1 MSERLTQ
8 ITLDDVEDL
17 GVGCGILGT
26 GGGGATYAGELM
38 AKQVLE
44 DRGPVRLVG
53 LDELPPDGLILPIGT
68 IGAPTV
74 SLEKLPA
81 GTEPARLRAHVEA
94 RFDAPVV
101 ALMPVEIGGSNG
113 VKPIAYA
120 GLLDL
125 PVVDG
130 DAMGR
135 AFPEVQM
142 VSMNVAG
149 LPPGIVLLCDP
160 HGNLVSFEPA
170 SEQWAERLARTAAV
184 AMGGSAVEIDYIMSA
199 GEARA
204 AGAIVEGS
212 VTKAVEIGR
221 ALRGRG
227 AADGVQALVDHLGA
241 YALIEGKIIDV
252 ERRTTGGFVRGSVT
266 VEGTGDDAGR
276 LLRVEIQNE
285 NLAAFED
292 GRMLCCVPD
301 LISLVD
307 DQSGEAVPTEVLRF
321 GQRVAVIALPCDP
334 LWRTERGLRVAGP
347 RAFGYDLD
355 YVPVEDALAPRA

>member
-1 MSERLTQ
+1 VTRRTH
-8 ITLDDVEDL
+8 ITVDDVDDL

-38 AKQVLE
+38 AKQVLG
-44 DRGPVRLVG
+44 DRGPVPLVT
-53 LDELPPDGLILPIGT
+53 LDDLPGDGLILPIGT

-81 GTEPARLRAHVEA
+81 GTEPARMRAHVEE
-94 RFDAPVV
+94 RFRKPVV
-101 ALMPVEIGGSNG
+101 ALMPVEIGGANG

-125 PVVDG
+125 PVIDG

-149 LPPGIVLLCDP
+149 LPPGLVLLCDP
-160 HGNLVSFEPA
+160 HGNLATFEPTTDA
-170 SEQWAERLARTAAV
+170 WAERLARTAAV
-184 AMGGSAVEIDYIMSA
+184 AFGGSAVEVDYIMSVD
-199 GEARA
+199 EARTPH
-204 AGAIVEGS
+204 AIVEGS
-212 VTKAVEIGR
+212 VTKAIEIGR

-227 AADGVQALVDHLGA
+227 AADGVAALVEHLDA

-252 ERRTTGGFVRGSVT
+252 ERRTAGGFVRGSVT
-266 VEGTGDDAGR
+266 IEGTGDDAGR

-321 GQRVAVIALPCDP
+321 GQRVAVVAMPCDP
-334 LWRTERGLRVAGP
+334 LWRTPRGLEIAGP

-355 YVPVEDALAPRA
+355 YVPVEDGLARRA

>member
-1 MSERLTQ
+1 MSGLAQ
-8 ITLDDVEDL
+8 ITHDDVEDL

-44 DRGPVRLVG
+44 DRGPVRLVSLG
-53 LDELPPDGLILPIGT
+53 DLPRDGLILPIGT

-101 ALMPVEIGGSNG
+101 ALMPVEIGGANG

-120 GLLDL
+120 GLLGL

-149 LPPGIVLLCDP
+149 LPPGLVLLCDP
-160 HGNLVSFEPA
+160 HGNVASFEPA
-170 SEQWAERLARTAAV
+170 NDYWAERLARTAAV

-199 GEARA
+199 AEAH
-204 AGAIVEGS
+204 GAIVEGS
-212 VTKAVEIGR
+212 ITKAVEIGR

-227 AADGVQALVDHLGA
+227 AADGVQALVGHLGA
-241 YALIEGKIIDV
+241 HALIEGKVIDV
-252 ERRTTGGFVRGSVT
+252 ERRTAGGFVRGSVT
-266 VEGTGDDAGR
+266 IEGTGDDAGR

-321 GQRVAVIALPCDP
+321 GQRVAVVAMPCDP
-334 LWRTERGLRVAGP
+334 LWRSPRGLEIAGP

>member
-1 MSERLTQ
+1 VSERRTQ
-8 ITLDDVEDL
+8 ITVDDVEDL

-38 AKQVLE
+38 AKQVLG
-44 DRGPVRLVG
+44 DRGPVPLVG
-53 LDELPPDGLILPIGT
+53 LDDLPGDGLILPIGT

-81 GTEPARLRAHVEA
+81 GTEPARLRAHVEE
-94 RFDAPVV
+94 RFDTPVV

-113 VKPIAYA
+113 VKPVAFA
-120 GLLDL
+120 SLLEL
-125 PVVDG
+125 PVIDG

-149 LPPGIVLLCDP
+149 LPPGLVLLCDP
-160 HGNLVSFEPA
+160 HGNLATFEPTTDY
-170 SEQWAERLARTAAV
+170 WAERLARTAAV
-184 AMGGSAVEIDYIMSA
+184 AMGGSAVEIDYIMSVD
-199 GEARA
+199 EARDHD
-204 AGAIVEGS
+204 AIVKGS
-212 VTKAVEIGR
+212 ITKAIEIGR

-241 YALIEGKIIDV
+241 HALIEGKVIDV
-252 ERRTTGGFVRGSVT
+252 ERRTSGGFVRGSVT
-266 VEGTGDDAGR
+266 VEGTGADAGR

-334 LWRTERGLRVAGP
+334 LWRSERGLQIAGP
-347 RAFGYDLD
+347 RAFGYDID
-355 YVPVEDALAPRA
+355 YVPVEDALARRA

>member
-1 MSERLTQ
+1 MSRRTHV
-8 ITLDDVEDL
+8 TLDDVDDL

-38 AKQVLE
+38 AKQVLAE
-44 DRGPVRLVG
+44 SGPVPLVT
-53 LDELPPDGLILPIGT
+53 LDDLPGDGLILPIGT

-81 GTEPARLRAHVEA
+81 GTEPARLRAHVEE
-94 RFDAPVV
+94 RFGKPVV
-101 ALMPVEIGGSNG
+101 ALMPVEIGGANG
-113 VKPIAYA
+113 VKPVAYA

-125 PVVDG
+125 PIIDG

-149 LPPGIVLLCDP
+149 LPPGLVLLCDA
-160 HGNLVSFEPA
+160 HGNVASFEPTT
-170 SEQWAERLARTAAV
+170 EFWAERLARTAAV
-184 AMGGSAVEIDYIMSA
+184 AMGGSAVEVDYIMSVD
-199 GEARA
+199 EAR
-204 AGAIVEGS
+204 GAIVEGS
-212 VTKAVEIGR
+212 ITTAIEIGR

-227 AADGVQALVDHLGA
+227 AADGVAALVEHLDA

-252 ERRTTGGFVRGSVT
+252 ERRTAGGFVRGSVT
-266 VEGTGDDAGR
+266 IEGTGADAGR

-321 GQRVAVIALPCDP
+321 GQRVAAIALPCDP
-334 LWRTERGLRVAGP
+334 LWRTPRGLEVAGP

-355 YVPVEDALAPRA
+355 YIPVEDALAPRA